1 MKISITIL
9 ALAFLSLIG
18 YRLFIPPGEDY
29 CLYMPVIKIG
39 YCDETVLNQNGE
51 QLIIK
56 QCEAADM
63 GAPNP
68 ENKKFCSGNA
78 LMPI

>member
-1 MKISITIL
+1 MKLKITTIAIIL
-9 ALAFLSLIG
+9 VSFLG
-18 YRLFIPPGEDY
+18 YGYFIPPTEDY
-29 CLYMPVIKIG
+29 CLYMPVIKMG
-39 YCDETVLNQNGE
+39 YCDETVLSENGE

-56 QCEAADM
+56 QCTGADM

-68 ENKKFCSGNA
+68 EEKKVCSGNA